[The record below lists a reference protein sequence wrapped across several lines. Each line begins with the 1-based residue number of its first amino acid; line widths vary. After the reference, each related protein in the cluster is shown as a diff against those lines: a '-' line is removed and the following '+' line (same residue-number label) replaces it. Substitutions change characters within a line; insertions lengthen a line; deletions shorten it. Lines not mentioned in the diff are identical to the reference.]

1 MPLITAKT
9 ATINAKMYFDELT
22 GINEM
27 SLDEVELSEDEKY
40 WFITLGYDDLS
51 EGLLLTIVQR
61 KKYKVFKVN
70 AENGQVISMKIR
82 QVITE

>member
-9 ATINAKMYFDELT
+9 ATINAKKYFEELT
-22 GINEM
+22 GINKM
-27 SLDEVELSEDEKY
+27 SLEEVELSEDGRY

-70 AENGQVISMKIR
+70 ADSGQVISMKIR
-82 QVITE
+82 QVVTE